1 MNHLRNDSDELNSI
15 FTNDVKLRK
24 IFRIYTKVSYM
35 KTFFLSLKKEKQK
48 NLFLEF

>member
-1 MNHLRNDSDELNSI
+1 MNHLRNDSDELN

-24 IFRIYTKVSYM
+24 IFRIYTKVSYT